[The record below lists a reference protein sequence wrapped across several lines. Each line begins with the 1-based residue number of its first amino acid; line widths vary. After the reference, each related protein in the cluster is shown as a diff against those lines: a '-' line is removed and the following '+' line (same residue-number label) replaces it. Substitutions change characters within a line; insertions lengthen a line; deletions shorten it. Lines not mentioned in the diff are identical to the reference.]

1 MPHMLMQSNGQ
12 SASTLCSDR
21 RETRP
26 IASASRQRAATRG
39 ASRDAAAQMRE
50 AHATR
55 SDTTTPMRF
64 PVAPIPHIRKQQHD
78 TRSRS
83 ASQSAARALRPA
95 RARAADRKEHASRSE
110 RRRAQHRR
118 RQDTQTH
125 CREKG
130 SPAGTARSP
139 VPWQAP
145 LHLHRRWRSLSHPSR
160 TSEHSSTTHAVAQ
173 HPNAPH
179 APSTPHA
186 HAPATARKHASR
198 SERRRAQHRRRQDT
212 QTHS

>member
-1 MPHMLMQSNGQ
+1 MIVQCMRVSLDAPLCSVDFATRNRIANLVEQYVPHMLMQSNGQ
-12 SASTLCSDR
+12 STSTLCSDR

-26 IASASRQRAATRG
+26 IASARRQRAATRG

-64 PVAPIPHIRKQQHD
+64 PVAPIPHIRTQQHD

-83 ASQSAARALRPA
+83 ASRSAAHALRPA
-95 RARAADRKEHASRSE
+95 RARAADRKKHASRNE

-125 CREKG
+125 R
-130 SPAGTARSP
+130 
-139 VPWQAP
+139 
-145 LHLHRRWRSLSHPSR
+145 
-160 TSEHSSTTHAVAQ
+160 
-173 HPNAPH
+173 
-179 APSTPHA
+179 
-186 HAPATARKHASR
+186 
-198 SERRRAQHRRRQDT
+198 
-212 QTHS
+212 

>member
-1 MPHMLMQSNGQ
+1 MIVQCMRVSLDAPLRTPSSLTLLEVSSLDAPLCSVDFATRNRIANLVEQYVPHMLMQSNGQ
-12 SASTLCSDR
+12 STSTLCSDR

-55 SDTTTPMRF
+55 SDTTPPM
-64 PVAPIPHIRKQQHD
+64 PLSVASIPHIRKQQHD

-95 RARAADRKEHASRSE
+95 STRATDRKKHASRNE
-110 RRRAQHRR
+110 RRRAQHRM

-125 CREKG
+125 MR
-130 SPAGTARSP
+130 
-139 VPWQAP
+139 
-145 LHLHRRWRSLSHPSR
+145 
-160 TSEHSSTTHAVAQ
+160 
-173 HPNAPH
+173 
-179 APSTPHA
+179 
-186 HAPATARKHASR
+186 
-198 SERRRAQHRRRQDT
+198 D
-212 QTHS
+212 